1 MTLDPDVRALVEQA
15 MAERGVSFKT
25 ALNDAV
31 RAGLRGA
38 EPSGEVRTAARPM
51 GARIDLTHAN
61 RVVADLEDA
70 EILRKM
76 ALGK

>member
-1 MTLDPDVRALVEQA
+1 MRTTVTLDHDVRALIELSMV
-15 MAERGVSFKT
+15 ERGVPFTT

-38 EPSGEVRTAARPM
+38 EPSSEVLTVARPM

-61 RVVADLEDA
+61 RVMADLEDS
-70 EILRKM
+70 EILR
-76 ALGK
+76 